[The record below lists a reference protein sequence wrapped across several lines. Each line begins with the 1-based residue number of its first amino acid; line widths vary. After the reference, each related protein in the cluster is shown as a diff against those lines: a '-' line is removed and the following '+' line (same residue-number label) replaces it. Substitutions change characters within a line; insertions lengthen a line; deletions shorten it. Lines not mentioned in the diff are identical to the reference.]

1 MEQQFKTVIT
11 ANSKWI
17 NLHLKET
24 YEYRDL
30 IFLFVRRDF
39 VSKYKQTILGPL
51 WAVIQPL
58 LTTIVFTVIFGSL
71 ANLTTLDVKA
81 TEETVIPAFLFYM
94 AGTICWSYFSST
106 VSSTANTFITNSS
119 IMGKVYLKTKYDNE
133 MKMEIPHNHNFA
145 SAMFG
150 FREMAAEI
158 VPYHLIDDIYDDFKR
173 EDIALDYID
182 QCNVL
187 FNKFGVTPHIPD
199 YPDVLKPFLG
209 RKIWKDTINSI
220 SRDENKWSAG
230 YFVKPAVRSKAF
242 TGKTISSI
250 KDLMGCGNHAED
262 YEVLVSESLDIAAE
276 WRCFIT
282 YDEIIDVR
290 PYGMIIDKSR
300 KGYLYH
306 YDAQV
311 LNSMMESF
319 VSWEDRPMAC
329 SMDICVT
336 KDGRTLLVEFN
347 DAYSL
352 GAYGLA
358 DIYYAKLISAR
369 WSQLLGVKD
378 EYHF

>member
-39 VSKYKQTILGPL
+39 ISKYKQTILGPL

-58 LTTIVFTVIFGSL
+58 LTTIVLTVIFGSL

-94 AGTICWSYFSST
+94 AGTICWNYFSST

-133 MKMEIPHNHNFA
+133 MKMEIPHNHNFV

>member
-1 MEQQFKTVIT
+1 
-11 ANSKWI
+11 
-17 NLHLKET
+17 
-24 YEYRDL
+24 
-30 IFLFVRRDF
+30 
-39 VSKYKQTILGPL
+39 
-51 WAVIQPL
+51 
-58 LTTIVFTVIFGSL
+58 
-71 ANLTTLDVKA
+71 
-81 TEETVIPAFLFYM
+81 
-94 AGTICWSYFSST
+94 
-106 VSSTANTFITNSS
+106 
-119 IMGKVYLKTKYDNE
+119 MGKVYLKTKYDNE

-336 KDGRTLLVEFN
+336 KDFSLFAVPY
-347 DAYSL
+347 AYVDHSS
-352 GAYGLA
+352 YLA
-358 DIYYAKLISAR
+358 DQLFVQNKITMKFKGEMVKDGSSYCIVFCKVLKKDVAR
-369 WSQLLGVKD
+369 FEEALERLKDKMLLLGHKD
-378 EYHF
+378 YPDACGEIAKMIEEDMKARMRK

>member
-1 MEQQFKTVIT
+1 M
-11 ANSKWI
+11 
-17 NLHLKET
+17 
-24 YEYRDL
+24 
-30 IFLFVRRDF
+30 
-39 VSKYKQTILGPL
+39 
-51 WAVIQPL
+51 
-58 LTTIVFTVIFGSL
+58 
-71 ANLTTLDVKA
+71 VKA
-81 TEETVIPAFLFYM
+81 TKKLIIVCDEKTEQYANYLRQLISTNDDKDGEVVGIADGTVEAAVWLEKEYLANKAQISSNEHILFI
-94 AGTICWSYFSST
+94 GDNKTSKSESSSM
-106 VSSTANTFITNSS
+106 VVKFEKYG
-119 IMGKVYLKTKYDNE
+119 MQYGWLGKRAMMKVDNE
-133 MKMEIPHNHNFA
+133 MLEPESYDEFIEYALGYQSDFEKI
-145 SAMFG
+145 AM
-150 FREMAAEI
+150 
-158 VPYHLIDDIYDDFKR
+158 KR
-173 EDIALDYID
+173 A
-182 QCNVL
+182 
-187 FNKFGVTPHIPD
+187 KTKA
-199 YPDVLKPFLG
+199 KPFLG

>member
-1 MEQQFKTVIT
+1 
-11 ANSKWI
+11 
-17 NLHLKET
+17 
-24 YEYRDL
+24 
-30 IFLFVRRDF
+30 
-39 VSKYKQTILGPL
+39 
-51 WAVIQPL
+51 
-58 LTTIVFTVIFGSL
+58 
-71 ANLTTLDVKA
+71 
-81 TEETVIPAFLFYM
+81 
-94 AGTICWSYFSST
+94 
-106 VSSTANTFITNSS
+106 
-119 IMGKVYLKTKYDNE
+119 MGKVYLKTKYDNE

-300 KGYLYH
+300 K
-306 YDAQV
+306 
-311 LNSMMESF
+311 LN
-319 VSWEDRPMAC
+319 
-329 SMDICVT
+329 
-336 KDGRTLLVEFN
+336 L
-347 DAYSL
+347 
-352 GAYGLA
+352 
-358 DIYYAKLISAR
+358 
-369 WSQLLGVKD
+369 
-378 EYHF
+378 

>member
-39 VSKYKQTILGPL
+39 ISKYKQTILGPL